1 MNLNASAALSTL
13 CIGESSV
20 IRSSAELSWSGFL
33 LERQLAGANMR
44 INDHADQN
52 MVALVSSQVMR
63 GEHQTKSGNTLVR
76 KTAGQVTVITK
87 GPVPEMRLVSQA
99 ELVYCSFDGHFIE
112 RIAEDIPNLRPE
124 RLVFRSGLRDKSI
137 HLLMQ
142 MLVAEFDAG
151 NPTGRVYA
159 ETLAEALGL
168 RFLHLGAV
176 VPIEVPAKV
185 SALSGNKLARVK
197 DFVES
202 SLDDDLTLESL
213 AREVG
218 YSRAHF
224 LRMFRESTGTTPHQ
238 YVMQRRIAHA
248 EKLLSANELGV
259 AEVALACGFS
269 SQAHLTLAFRK
280 QTGLTPAEYRRT
292 Q

>member
-1 MNLNASAALSTL
+1 
-13 CIGESSV
+13 
-20 IRSSAELSWSGFL
+20 
-33 LERQLAGANMR
+33 
-44 INDHADQN
+44 
-52 MVALVSSQVMR
+52 
-63 GEHQTKSGNTLVR
+63 
-76 KTAGQVTVITK
+76 
-87 GPVPEMRLVSQA
+87 MRLVSQA

-112 RIAEDIPNLRPE
+112 RIAEDITNLRPD
-124 RLVFRSGLRDKSI
+124 RLVFRSGLKDKSI
-137 HLLMQ
+137 YLLMQ

-168 RFLHLGAV
+168 RFLHLGTV
-176 VPIEVPAKV
+176 VPIEAPAKI
-185 SALSGNKLARVK
+185 SALPGNKLARVK

-202 SLDDDLTLESL
+202 SLDQDLTLESL
-213 AREVG
+213 AREAG

-224 LRMFRESTGTTPHQ
+224 LRMFREAMGTTPHQ

-248 EKLLSANELGV
+248 EKLLSENDLGV
-259 AEVALACGFS
+259 AEIAVACGFS